1 MSGLKKILVRA
12 NELKLRAGGAV
23 SVETIASLT
32 VYRKQQIVIFI
43 VTEVLLIAGVVFCV
57 YYFTQKG
64 LNTTEINVLTGVIGV
79 GTGGGLELAR
89 RIWKEWAQTDLL
101 LVLFRE
107 ASEAQVNAT
116 IDKLVN
122 KL

>member
-1 MSGLKKILVRA
+1 MSGLNKILERA
-12 NELKLRAGGAV
+12 NELKLRGGGAV
-23 SVETIASLT
+23 SADTISRLT
-32 VYRKQQIVIFI
+32 AYRKQQTAIFI
-43 VTEVLLIAGVVFCV
+43 VTEALLIAGVVFCA

-64 LNTTEINVLTGVIGV
+64 LNATEINVLTGVIGL
-79 GTGGGLELAR
+79 GTGGGLEFGR

-101 LVLFRE
+101 LTLFSE

-116 IDKLVN
+116 IEKLIS